1 MTASA
6 TAGTA
11 SALELASC
19 ALPRI
24 SSLSIVIPTLNEA
37 DGIVGQL
44 SALQGLRLRGVE
56 VIVAD
61 GEIGR
66 FQRPCRRITLAR
78 RKGARDLLDP
88 QFGHASLHGN
98 SQALL
103 NTGQIIFG
111 IIVIGLIGLVSDFLF
126 KAFNAWLFPWKL
138 A

>member
-61 GEIGR
+61 GEISR
-66 FQRPCRRITLAR
+66 FQRPCRRIALAR
-78 RKGARDLLDP
+78 REGARDLINP
-88 QFGHASLHGN
+88 QFGHANLHGN
-98 SQALL
+98 SQALKAL
-103 NTGQIIFG
+103 NRK
-111 IIVIGLIGLVSDFLF
+111 SDTRPIRPMTMMP
-126 KAFNAWLFPWKL
+126 KMI
-138 A
+138 